1 VVSTVEKLDD
11 PALVKQAALLL
22 EQENARLHKRLQ
34 EMTAEIAKLNGK
46 DGQKQLELE
55 LVHLQEQ
62 VAGLRQDIFGASS
75 EKRKAK
81 EASPAPRAPRNG
93 HGRREQPELPIE
105 ERAHELTEADRV
117 CPECGEPLA
126 EWEGQS
132 EDSEEVTVVERQ
144 FVMRKHRRKKYR
156 CKHGCAPVTAPGPL
170 KLVEGGRYSVEFV
183 VYVAIAKYLYHLPL
197 ERQVRMYDAN
207 GLVVDSQT
215 LWDQIE
221 LLAAHLGKSYEALL
235 AEAFASPLIHVDE
248 TYWQMLSKGAGKKW
262 YAWTVASPNTVV
274 HRIFPSRST
283 ATAREVLGDYH
294 GIVIADGYEPY
305 QTVARAGPD
314 GVPRYTL
321 AFCWAHVR
329 RKYVKAEPFAPTC
342 AEVIDLIG
350 KLYEI
355 ERGLPDPHRLSG
367 TDRDAALAQI
377 LAVRREQ
384 SAPVVE
390 AIKAWAGRQQGLP
403 ESTFRKAIQYM
414 LDLWHGLTVFLE
426 NPWVVLDNNL
436 VERQIRPLVV
446 GRKNHYGSKSKRGT
460 EVAALFYSLIETA
473 QMRGED
479 PAAYLRRAAL
489 AAIATPDTITL
500 PTAAE

>member
-22 EQENARLHKRLQ
+22 EHENARLHARLQ
-34 EMTAEIAKLNGK
+34 QLTAEIAELKGNNGP
-46 DGQKQLELE
+46 KQLQLE
-55 LVHLQEQ
+55 IVRLQEQ
-62 VAGLRQDIFGASS
+62 MATLRQEMFGASS
-75 EKRKAK
+75 EKRKTK
-81 EASPAPRAPRNG
+81 DEPAMPRPARNG
-93 HGRREQPELPIE
+93 HGPRQQTELPVE
-105 ERAHELTEADRV
+105 EHAHDLPEADRV
-117 CPECGEPLA
+117 CPDCGAVLA
-126 EWEGQS
+126 EWEGQT
-132 EDSEEVTVVERQ
+132 EDSEEITVVERH
-144 FVMRKHRRKKYR
+144 FIVRKHRRKKYR

-170 KLVEGGRYSVEFV
+170 KLVEGGRYSVEFA

-197 ERQVRMYDAN
+197 ERQVRMYLAN
-207 GLVVDSQT
+207 SLVVDSQT

-221 LLAAHLGKSYEALL
+221 VLAKHLAPSYQALRN
-235 AEAFASPLIHVDE
+235 EVFASPLIHADE
-248 TYWQMLSKGAGKKW
+248 TYWLMLSKGSGKKW
-262 YAWTVASPNTVV
+262 YAWTVASPSAVY
-274 HRIFPSRST
+274 HKIFDSRST
-283 ATAREVLGDYH
+283 AAARDVLGEYR
-294 GIVIADGYEPY
+294 GNVVADGYEPY

-314 GVPRYTL
+314 GLARFSL

-342 AEVIDLIG
+342 AEVIELIG

-355 ERGLPDPHRLSG
+355 ERDLPNPHILTG
-367 TDRDAALAQI
+367 TEQEAALAHI
-377 LAVRREQ
+377 VAARREH

-390 AIKAWAGRQQGLP
+390 AIKAWAERQQGLP
-403 ESTFRKAIQYM
+403 ESTFRKAIKYM

-426 NPWVVLDNNL
+426 NPWVPLDNNL

-473 QMRGED
+473 QLRGED
-479 PAAYLRRAAL
+479 PATYLQRAAL
-489 AAIATPDTITL
+489 AAITTPGTVTL